1 MHEPD
6 VVITDLVLAVECGL
20 LAALLWQRPPGLLR
34 LRFAGLFLALG
45 AAALLGAV
53 SHGFFPHQFAPW
65 YDADTLVEELIWRG
79 TMVSIGVAALAAWA
93 AAVRIFSA
101 QRGTQ
106 NMLVTVGV
114 SMFLTY
120 VVWIIFVSD
129 EFRYAILYY
138 TPAAVFLWL
147 AFIVEWRRDPDR
159 NIVLGMVGMALTF
172 VAAGIQQLE
181 INLHPQYFNYN
192 ALYHVVQGLGL
203 FFIYR
208 AAARL
213 TGARTAR

>member
-34 LRFAGLFLALG
+34 LRFVALFIALG
-45 AAALLGAV
+45 AAALLGAI

-93 AAVRIFSA
+93 AAVRVLGVQHTA
-101 QRGTQ
+101 Q
-106 NMLVTVGV
+106 NVLVTVGV

-120 VVWIIFVSD
+120 VLWIIFVSD

-138 TPAAVFLWL
+138 TPAAVFLGIAL
-147 AFIVEWRRDPDR
+147 TLEWRRDRDP
-159 NIVLGMVGMALTF
+159 NIALGILGMALTF
-172 VAAGIQQLE
+172 VAAGIQQAE
-181 INLHPQYFNYN
+181 ISLHPLYFDYN
-192 ALYHVVQGLGL
+192 ALYHVVQGVGL
-203 FFIYR
+203 FLIYR

-213 TGARTAR
+213 TGARAAR